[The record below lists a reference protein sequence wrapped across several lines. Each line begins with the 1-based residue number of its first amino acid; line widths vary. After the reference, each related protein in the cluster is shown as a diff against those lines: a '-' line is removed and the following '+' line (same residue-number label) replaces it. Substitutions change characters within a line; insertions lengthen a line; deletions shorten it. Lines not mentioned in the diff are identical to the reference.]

1 MEDNKNSNQEM
12 RLFADSLWNNYFKQK
27 VSDML
32 KGYISFY
39 RAQVV
44 TAASSGTVKVQKPF
58 ETSTLTIPYVPS
70 AESLL
75 TAGSQAM
82 VLVLGEQSNAI
93 VVGPPS
99 LSNW

>member
-12 RLFADSLWNNYFKQK
+12 RLFADGLWNNYFKQR

-44 TAASSGTVKVQKPF
+44 TAASGGTVKVQKPF
-58 ETSTLTIPYVPS
+58 ENSSLTLPYVPS
-70 AESLL
+70 AETLL

>member
-27 VSDML
+27 VSDMI

-44 TAASSGTVKVQKPF
+44 TAASGGTVKVQKPF
-58 ETSTLTIPYVPS
+58 ETSTLTLPYVPS

>member
-44 TAASSGTVKVQKPF
+44 TAASGGTVKVKKPF
-58 ETSTLTIPYVPS
+58 ETSTLTLPYVPS

>member
-1 MEDNKNSNQEM
+1 MPENPNSTQEM
-12 RLFADSLWNNYFKQK
+12 RAFAEALWNNFFKPK
-27 VSDML
+27 VNEML

-44 TAASSGTVKVQKPF
+44 TAASGGTVEVQKPF
-58 ETSTLTIPYVPS
+58 ETSTLTLPYVPS
-70 AESLL
+70 AETLL

>member
-1 MEDNKNSNQEM
+1 MPNDQNSTQEM
-12 RLFADSLWNNYFKQK
+12 RMFADSLWNNFFKPE
-27 VSDML
+27 VNEML
-32 KGYISFY
+32 RGYISFY

-44 TAASSGTVKVQKPF
+44 TAASGGTVKVQKPF
-58 ETSTLTIPYVPS
+58 ENSTLTLPYVPS
-70 AESLL
+70 AETLL

>member
-1 MEDNKNSNQEM
+1 MADNQSTTQDM
-12 RLFADSLWNNYFKQK
+12 RVFAEALWNNFFRPK
-27 VSDML
+27 VSEML
-32 KGYISFY
+32 RGYVSFY

-44 TAASSGTVKVQKPF
+44 SAASGGTVKVQKPF
-58 ETSTLTIPYVPS
+58 ETSTLTLPYVPS
-70 AESLL
+70 AEALL